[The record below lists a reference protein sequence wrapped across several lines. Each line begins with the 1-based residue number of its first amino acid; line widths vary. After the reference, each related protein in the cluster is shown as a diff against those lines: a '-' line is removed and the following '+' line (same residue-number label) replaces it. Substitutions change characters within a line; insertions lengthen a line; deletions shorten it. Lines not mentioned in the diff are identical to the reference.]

1 MRAAVKSSEG
11 NNGLGRITRSI
22 VDAIGIGIV
31 TGQHRPNELLPV
43 EAAMA
48 ARYEASR
55 SVLREAIKVLNA
67 KGLVT
72 ARPRAGT
79 FVTPPSEWNLFD
91 PDVLRWTLYGGFS
104 LPLLIEF
111 TEVRLGIEPMAAALA
126 ASRADEENIILI
138 EKGYDRMVAAEL
150 GQDDRLASDVAFHLA
165 ILDASGNR
173 FYRRLKPLVSTA
185 LHFSIGL
192 TNTLSHDHDVKLEA
206 HRRVLLAIKQRD
218 PPSARAALELL
229 LLETRALMRGAHP
242 SAEEAPLVTEG
253 IAPIRPE

>member
-1 MRAAVKSSEG
+1 MAAIQSAEG
-11 NNGLGRITRSI
+11 NKGLGRITRSI
-22 VDAIGIGIV
+22 VDAIGIAIV

-43 EAAMA
+43 ETAMA
-48 ARYEASR
+48 ARYDASR

-91 PDVLRWTLYGGFS
+91 PDVLRWTHYGDFS
-104 LPLLIEF
+104 QPLLIEF

-138 EKGYDRMVAAEL
+138 EKGYERMVAAEL
-150 GQDDRLASDVAFHLA
+150 GQDDRLTADNAFHIA

-173 FYRRLKPLVSTA
+173 VYSRLKPLVLTA

-192 TNTLSHDHDVKLEA
+192 TNTLSRDHDVKLEA
-206 HRRVLLAIKQRD
+206 HRRVLQAIKLRD
-218 PPSARAALELL
+218 PPAARAALELL
-229 LLETRALMRGAHP
+229 LLETRALMRSAHP
-242 SAEEAPLVTEG
+242 SVEQAPLASE
-253 IAPIRPE
+253 A